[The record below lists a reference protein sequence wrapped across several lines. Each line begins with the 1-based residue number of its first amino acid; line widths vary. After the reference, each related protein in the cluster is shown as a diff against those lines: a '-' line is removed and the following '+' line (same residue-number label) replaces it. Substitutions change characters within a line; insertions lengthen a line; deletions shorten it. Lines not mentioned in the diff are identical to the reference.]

1 MYIPLDIAKKHLNL
15 EPSFKDDDEYIL
27 MLIDAAEQAV
37 LRHCNEDLSKL
48 EEKGGGCIPTPILNA
63 TLLMIGHLYQNRE
76 IVGTKTAELPLA
88 YEYLISLYKNYNR

>member
-15 EPSFKDDDEYIL
+15 EPSFTEDDEYIL

-37 LRHCNEDLSKL
+37 LKHCNEDFETL
-48 EEKGGGCIPTPILNA
+48 EEKGGGCIPTPIFNA
-63 TLLMIGHLYQNRE
+63 MLLMIGHLYQNRE

-88 YEYLISLYKNYNR
+88 YEYLIALYKNYNR